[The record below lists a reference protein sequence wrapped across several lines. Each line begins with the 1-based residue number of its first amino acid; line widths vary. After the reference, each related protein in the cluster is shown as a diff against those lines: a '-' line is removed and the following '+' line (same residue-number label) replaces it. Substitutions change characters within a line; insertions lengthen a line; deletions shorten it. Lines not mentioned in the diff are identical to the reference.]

1 MGTAACRNR
10 SVSDATSALDGGRAA
25 GTPATGDGPPR
36 AAGPP
41 HWTALLG
48 SSGRWPV
55 GPVPQSGSC
64 QVQGDLPTPPD
75 SASPCC
81 RGACLHHCPPPL
93 SLKRGHTAM
102 SLDRGWEGSPS
113 SREDPS
119 PRRWA
124 ATAAPHPVLAR
135 ASLCV
140 CGGVLSSLLWGH
152 RRDLAGSGDF
162 LCPHLLVR
170 RWESLHPAEP
180 GGSRRRRGRRPRAQL
195 PPCETRSRGGRGGG
209 PASAGGCPA
218 RRERVVH
225 QNSEQRPKRV
235 CPPSGLHVRRACPH
249 GAACLPGT
257 DAESGLKPGDE
268 AGPSRTRVL
277 KSARGF

>member
-1 MGTAACRNR
+1 M
-10 SVSDATSALDGGRAA
+10 SDATSALDGGRAA
-25 GTPATGDGPPR
+25 GTPATGDGHHELQGLPTGPPSWAAR
-36 AAGPP
+36 AAGP
-41 HWTALLG
+41 W
-48 SSGRWPV
+48 GRYPS
-55 GPVPQSGSC
+55 PGSC
-64 QVQGDLPTPPD
+64 QVQGDLPKPPD

-119 PRRWA
+119 PSRWA

-140 CGGVLSSLLWGH
+140 WGGVLSSLLWWH
-152 RRDLAGSGDF
+152 QRDLAGSGDF
-162 LCPHLLVR
+162 LCPHLLGR

-195 PPCETRSRGGRGGG
+195 PPRETRSRGGRGGG
-209 PASAGGCPA
+209 PASVGGCPA

-257 DAESGLKPGDE
+257 DAESGLKTGDE

-277 KSARGF
+277 RSARGF

>member
-1 MGTAACRNR
+1 
-10 SVSDATSALDGGRAA
+10 
-25 GTPATGDGPPR
+25 
-36 AAGPP
+36 
-41 HWTALLG
+41 
-48 SSGRWPV
+48 
-55 GPVPQSGSC
+55 
-64 QVQGDLPTPPD
+64 
-75 SASPCC
+75 
-81 RGACLHHCPPPL
+81 
-93 SLKRGHTAM
+93 M

-140 CGGVLSSLLWGH
+140 CVGVLSSLLWWH

-162 LCPHLLVR
+162 LCPHLLGR

-195 PPCETRSRGGRGGG
+195 PPRETRSRGGRGGG

-257 DAESGLKPGDE
+257 DAESGLKTGDE

>member
-1 MGTAACRNR
+1 M
-10 SVSDATSALDGGRAA
+10 SDATSALDGGRAT

-55 GPVPQSGSC
+55 GPVPQSWVLSGPR
-64 QVQGDLPTPPD
+64 GPPD
-75 SASPCC
+75 TSRLSLTLLP
-81 RGACLHHCPPPL
+81 RRLPPPL
-93 SLKRGHTAM
+93 PPTSKPEEGPHSDEPGQGLGREPLIPRGP
-102 SLDRGWEGSPS
+102 LPPS
-113 SREDPS
+113 VGCDCRPPPS
-119 PRRWA
+119 PG
-124 ATAAPHPVLAR
+124 PGQPV
-135 ASLCV
+135 CV
-140 CGGVLSSLLWGH
+140 RVLSSLLWWH

-162 LCPHLLVR
+162 LCPHLLGH

-195 PPCETRSRGGRGGG
+195 PPRETRSRGGRGGG

-225 QNSEQRPKRV
+225 QNREQRPKRV
-235 CPPSGLHVRRACPH
+235 CPPSGLHVRRAYPH

-257 DAESGLKPGDE
+257 DAESGLKTGDE